1 MPYVVT
7 MLVLIASVSLPQQA
21 AAQTTER
28 TFQLGVNLAVVNSS
42 EFDDSDV
49 GIGGRASWHPTS
61 LIGAEAEITFYPSD
75 FADEPAFSKSR
86 VEGLFGVTIGPQLGR
101 VRPFVRLRP
110 GFVNFGEAPRPIP
123 CIAIFP
129 PPLVCQLA
137 GGDTV
142 FALDFGGGVEFQT
155 TARTFVR
162 VDVGDRAV
170 QYPTPVLGSDG
181 AVREDTFFS
190 HDFRFEVGGGV
201 QF

>member
-7 MLVLIASVSLPQQA
+7 VLVFIALVSLPQQA
-21 AAQTTER
+21 AAQATEK
-28 TFQLGVNLAVVNSS
+28 TFQVGVNFAVIASS
-42 EFDDSDV
+42 EFDDSDFGV
-49 GIGGRASWHPTS
+49 GGRVSWHPAS
-61 LIGAEAEITFYPSD
+61 FIGADAELTFYPSD

-86 VEGLFGVTIGPQLGR
+86 VEGLFGVTVGPQLGR
-101 VRPFVRLRP
+101 LRPFVRLRP
-110 GFVNFGEAPRPIP
+110 GFVKFGEAPAPFP

-129 PPLVCQLA
+129 PPLVCQL

-155 TARTFVR
+155 TDRTFVR

-170 QYPTPVLGSDG
+170 RYPAPVLDNEGT
-181 AVREDTFFS
+181 VREDTFFS
-190 HDFRFEVGGGV
+190 HDFRFQVGGGV